1 MADQHN
7 RSSNNGCN
15 PTTRFHRVAACKPL
29 QAAQSVSRQ
38 PSEMVGGS
46 LGCNYA
52 YPSRAQFFVVKH
64 SHIAR
69 KEGWKIAS
77 SPLTVCPVGT
87 GYICTYQ

>member
-7 RSSNNGCN
+7 RSSDNGCN

-29 QAAQSVSRQ
+29 QAAQPVSRE

-69 KEGWKIAS
+69 KEGKSFFA
-77 SPLTVCPVGT
+77 
-87 GYICTYQ
+87 